1 MLRLVLAVLVLVSL
15 AAQATAFAP
24 APLPRDRTGLG
35 VGGNEASVEKL
46 RKAFRRC
53 RSETVTIVLAVEEDR
68 KMPRLMAPGS
78 KPRPHTVLMDG
89 GTGHF
94 VIQGRK
100 DGNVIYGT
108 REGTSSLTYTF
119 DQGADRDNPFT
130 LVIFFVFVKPT
141 RGK

>member
-1 MLRLVLAVLVLVSL
+1 MLRLVLRILALVAL
-15 AAQATAFAP
+15 AAQVMAFAP
-24 APLPRDRTGLG
+24 APLPRERTGLG
-35 VGGNEASVEKL
+35 VGGNTASVEKL
-46 RKAFRRC
+46 RQAFRRC
-53 RSETVTIVLAVEEDR
+53 RSETVTIVLAVEEDW

-108 REGTSSLTYTF
+108 REGTSSLTFTF
-119 DQGADRDNPFT
+119 DQGEDRDNPFT
-130 LVIFFVFVKPT
+130 LVIFFTFVKP
-141 RGK
+141 KKSE